1 MKKIILL
8 CAFALTTIAA
18 LPQGQA
24 VVATMKASLTSSVDS
39 VRSNGTTPVYL
50 YMPNIKGQYTTAV
63 FQATA
68 TRISAAMA
76 GTINM
81 EGSLDGTNWYNASNA
96 AGDTITVANAATQ
109 TSRLRVLPTYG
120 LPYYHYRLKI
130 IGTTNDTMTVRAKFG
145 AR

>member
-1 MKKIILL
+1 MKKIFLL
-8 CAFALTTIAA
+8 AALAFITTTA
-18 LPQGQA
+18 LPQQA
-24 VVATMKASLTSSVDS
+24 VVTPMKAGLTSAVDS

-50 YMPNIKGQYTTAV
+50 YVAPKGQYSTGV

-120 LPYYHYRLKI
+120 LPYFYYRLKI
-130 IGTTNDTMTVRAKFG
+130 VGTTNDTMTVRAKFA